1 VHRWPWQSLL
11 LVHDHPPECVAKAL
25 PSDLHGL
32 WIASRE
38 MLREAL
44 SRLAWAHS
52 KAVERMPTVGN
63 SPDGELARA
72 ADD

>member
-1 VHRWPWQSLL
+1 MHRWPWQRLL

-25 PSDLHGL
+25 PSNLHGL

-52 KAVERMPTVGN
+52 KAVEATGVSRASRVQEEPT
-63 SPDGELARA
+63 S
-72 ADD
+72 